1 VNKDFRRDA
10 RQSTVRDPFS
20 ETRRDAMSGHVSS
33 RQPGESELKGF
44 AALAAFIMLALVAA
58 ALYFGPYWTVY
69 RMRAAIENRDA
80 QALSSYVD
88 FPAFRESLKAQIL
101 LAHDHAAG
109 SSAAQNNPF
118 AALGKVF
125 VIGATNS
132 MVDALVTPA
141 GVLAMIQGGNVK
153 SPAPPHTHPP
163 PLVAPSQGTS
173 SPPPTDQTQ
182 AVAPPSN
189 HAPRYKVEYADFST
203 ARLRPV
209 DGSPGAFVL
218 RRRNLFQWRLAE
230 IEIPM
235 S

>member
-1 VNKDFRRDA
+1 MKKDLRRDA
-10 RQSTVRDPFS
+10 RLSTVRDPFS

-44 AALAAFIMLALVAA
+44 AALAVFIMLALAAA

-69 RMRAAIENRDA
+69 RMRAAVENSDA

-101 LAHDHAAG
+101 LVHDHAAG

-141 GVLAMIQGGNVK
+141 GVLAMIQGGNLK
-153 SPAPPHTHPP
+153 APAP

-230 IEIPM
+230 IEIPL